1 MAATQP
7 EEVEL
12 PQVVNL
18 SQVDAGN
25 VRAEFVRASQTSIE
39 KLEAEEADLNV
50 GIIGVATTGKL
61 NSRRAIIGAVFA
73 KQAELHEAAVAGVRG
88 ESISLNGN
96 AGLMV
101 ARSLEAPE
109 VNGIVVAGTE
119 IHATNIRTGILIGR
133 QVNGNVETVLDTR
146 TALMA
151 GIIGGTVAGLILLA
165 GRLLFGK
172 KK

>member
-1 MAATQP
+1 
-7 EEVEL
+7 
-12 PQVVNL
+12 
-18 SQVDAGN
+18 
-25 VRAEFVRASQTSIE
+25 
-39 KLEAEEADLNV
+39 
-50 GIIGVATTGKL
+50 
-61 NSRRAIIGAVFA
+61 
-73 KQAELHEAAVAGVRG
+73 
-88 ESISLNGN
+88 
-96 AGLMV
+96 MV